1 MKKIILVTGVTR
13 MREGFVCVSG
23 IDEQGNFVRPQIDYP
38 ERPGIKQEFL
48 YVEGQAV
55 IKPLAKV
62 ELEFLKPVAKSAFHT
77 EDWEIDG
84 EVKPRLVGIPND
96 SEKLFILNRK
106 TDFSLE
112 QALAEQS
119 RSIVI
124 VKSREVPEIEVRT
137 WDDQL
142 KCHLSFY
149 DEFGDY
155 HKHLPVTDA
164 NWLAACK
171 FLWQTDRTNLKPRLT
186 QALQGKD
193 IFIRIGITREWK
205 GQKWRQISGVFS
217 VPDWLQ
223 GRCFADLDYDFSDYV

>member
-1 MKKIILVTGVTR
+1 MRKIIFVTGVTR
-13 MREGFVCVSG
+13 MNQGFVCVSG
-23 IDEQGNFVRPQIDYP
+23 IDDQGNFLRPQIQYP
-38 ERPGIKQEFL
+38 QRSGIKQEFI
-48 YVEGQAV
+48 YVEGQLI

-62 ELEFLKPVAKSAFHT
+62 ELEFVKPIPKSIFHT

-84 EVKPRLVGIPND
+84 EVKPRLVGIPSDN
-96 SEKLFILNRK
+96 EKLVILNQK

-124 VKSREVPEIEVRT
+124 VKSREVPKIEVRT
-137 WDDQL
+137 WDDKL

-155 HKHLPVTDA
+155 HDHLPVTDA

-171 FLWQTDRTNLKPRLT
+171 FLWKTDQANLKARLT
-186 QALQGKD
+186 KALQGKD
-193 IFIRIGITREWK
+193 IFIRIGLTREWK
-205 GQKWRQISGVFS
+205 GQNWRQVSGVFS
-217 VPDWLQ
+217 VPDWLK
-223 GRCFADLDYDFSDYV
+223 GKCFADFDYDFSDYV